1 MSAVAGASQEPIASP
16 VASRKASN
24 GTAPDKEK
32 EKEKRYK
39 CQFCNR
45 AFSRSE
51 HRSRHERSRKC
62 SLQASQPCHHEAGSS
77 SPRAVAW
84 WAGGARG
91 ISHPSTVITNSLRR
105 HQRTSLQMHEVS

>member
-1 MSAVAGASQEPIASP
+1 MSAVAGASQEPVASP

-62 SLQASQPCHHEAGSS
+62 RLQAKQASQPCHHEAGSS
-77 SPRAVAW
+77 SLRASSMVGW
-84 WAGGARG
+84 RG
-91 ISHPSTVITNSLRR
+91 LTKIASIHG
-105 HQRTSLQMHEVS
+105 HH

>member
-1 MSAVAGASQEPIASP
+1 MTPGASP

-24 GTAPDKEK
+24 GTAPPDKEK

-51 HRSRHERSRKC
+51 HRSRHERSRK
-62 SLQASQPCHHEAGSS
+62 STLLQAPASHPTRGGELFA
-77 SPRAVAW
+77 RALIAW
-84 WAGGARG
+84 WAGGV
-91 ISHPSTVITNSLRR
+91 SPT
-105 HQRTSLQMHEVS
+105 TSIDFHH

>member
-16 VASRKASN
+16 AVSRKASTN
-24 GTAPDKEK
+24 GTAPPDKEK

-51 HRSRHERSRKC
+51 HRSRHERSRK
-62 SLQASQPCHHEAGSS
+62 SYSSQQAIASREAGSS
-77 SPRAVAW
+77 LPIASH
-84 WAGGARG
+84 GGASPT
-91 ISHPSTVITNSLRR
+91 IPSIDI
-105 HQRTSLQMHEVS
+105 HH

>member
-16 VASRKASN
+16 ALSRKASTN
-24 GTAPDKEK
+24 GTAPPDKEK

-51 HRSRHERSRKC
+51 HRSRHERSRK
-62 SLQASQPCHHEAGSS
+62 SFPASTSQPASHATTRRG
-77 SPRAVAW
+77 AVRPVA
-84 WAGGARG
+84 
-91 ISHPSTVITNSLRR
+91 
-105 HQRTSLQMHEVS
+105 

>member
-1 MSAVAGASQEPIASP
+1 MSAVAGASQEPVTSP
-16 VASRKASN
+16 AASRKASN

-51 HRSRHERSRKC
+51 HRSRHERSRKYC
-62 SLQASQPCHHEAGSS
+62 TLQASQPAIPRGGELFAPSQGGLAGLDEDLN
-77 SPRAVAW
+77 
-84 WAGGARG
+84 
-91 ISHPSTVITNSLRR
+91 PSLTHR
-105 HQRTSLQMHEVS
+105 

>member
-16 VASRKASN
+16 AASRKASTN
-24 GTAPDKEK
+24 GTAPPDKEK

-51 HRSRHERSRKC
+51 HRSRHERSRKSC
-62 SLQASQPCHHEAGSS
+62 SSKQAIARRGALCSSHRMAGLQQTIPSIDIHH
-77 SPRAVAW
+77 
-84 WAGGARG
+84 
-91 ISHPSTVITNSLRR
+91 
-105 HQRTSLQMHEVS
+105 